1 MLKVVNAPVRVKMT
15 DYQDEIARY
24 VELVSPLPGVVAVG
38 TVGSVGTVGYSDV
51 DYVLIVDGS
60 FDPRNADLLFQRH
73 PDRDR
78 RIVLH
83 APLIVSAEL
92 YREFATH
99 LFFDEPVAYFGS
111 FDRLPHNH
119 NPAARTASLRANL
132 IDFCETRIVQQ
143 AAAKFSGTIDQR
155 HAMTAM
161 WSSTHS
167 ETIADLLDIPLS
179 SAARHTTAALR
190 AERAAWRSGEAPRN
204 PDFLELYEANCEF
217 TEELLVA
224 ALRSESEAFG
234 EELTASQSEVRF
246 VGGTKSVV
254 CSASTT
260 EVSATS
266 RTLTVKGRTL
276 PLSTIV
282 AAPMSMA
289 SHLLAYGFAP
299 ENSEALSVPTSPI
312 AVVLQRRASFA
323 RRYYS
328 FLAPL
333 GLARANGPYVV
344 LPVISPSR
352 FAKQVACHAHS
363 VIDRFSRMRA

>member
-15 DYQDEIARY
+15 DYEDEIARY

-73 PDRDR
+73 PERDR

-204 PDFLELYEANCEF
+204 ADFLELYQANCEF
-217 TEELLVA
+217 TQELIIA
-224 ALRSESEAFG
+224 ALRNESAALG
-234 EELTASQSEVRF
+234 GELTAGQPDVRF

-254 CSASTT
+254 CSVSTI
-260 EVSATS
+260 EVSATA
-266 RTLTVKGRTL
+266 RTLAVKGRNV
-276 PLSTIV
+276 PISTVV

-289 SHLLAYGFAP
+289 SHLLAYGFSPRNSQAP
-299 ENSEALSVPTSPI
+299 SVSGSAI
-312 AVVLQRRASFA
+312 GVVLRERASFA

-344 LPVISPSR
+344 LPVIPPTR
-352 FAKQVACHAHS
+352 AAQRVAFQAHS
-363 VIDRFSRMRA
+363 FIDLISRKWA